1 MTLLVCLVGVL
12 VVVELVSLYINR
24 PVAAEDNEQWI
35 CEYCGTEIH
44 SNTIEGFVEGL
55 RIHEVAIYCP
65 GDEDDFESHYSR

>member
-1 MTLLVCLVGVL
+1 MTLLVCFVGVL

-24 PVAAEDNEQWI
+24 PVAAEDNEHWT
-35 CEYCGTEIH
+35 CEYCGTEIY